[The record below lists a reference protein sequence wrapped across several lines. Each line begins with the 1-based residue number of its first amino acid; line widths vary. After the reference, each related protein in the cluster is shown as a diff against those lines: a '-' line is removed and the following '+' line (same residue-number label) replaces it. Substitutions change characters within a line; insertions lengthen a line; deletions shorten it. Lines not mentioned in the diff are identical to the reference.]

1 MATKNVNILLKLQDK
16 FTSKMEKAGKLTK
29 EQSLAMQKCS
39 SQVMKFSRTVRNGFG
54 SAVKNIGKVGAALA
68 GISFAGITAGF
79 IGMAEATEE
88 YRRAMG
94 KLNTAYQSVGF
105 SSDVAQQ
112 AYSGF
117 YSILGDT
124 DTATEASQLLSQLAR
139 NQEDVSKWTKIA
151 AGVSGKFGDSLPIN
165 SLVESANESL
175 RTGKVTGVLA
185 DALNWAGKVSED
197 QMNAKLA
204 ATNDTAK
211 RAQII
216 MDTLADT
223 YYGAAD
229 AFYANNKALIQ
240 ARQNEVAMQKVTGAL
255 GEASVI
261 AKGKLW
267 ELLGVASDGS
277 VSTGSVL
284 EWVLQKV
291 EAFKAKIET
300 IDVSKYAPIITEAVQ
315 KVQAGIETAWGV
327 IGPIL
332 EFAIQHADTLIPAI
346 LAVAA
351 AMSAI
356 SVVSDIAAKI
366 KLLSDGLSIAKT
378 GMLAFGISIKSLA
391 VNQIAG
397 IAVSTQM
404 VGVFGT
410 LKITLMAVGT
420 ALKSFLLSPLG
431 VVLVI
436 IPAVIAIGVLLY
448 KNWDK
453 IKAKAQE
460 LWEKIKA
467 VFGKIRDTIVGAFNA
482 VKEKVQPVIDWISD
496 KIEKIQN
503 VIGKVKNAVSNF
515 FGGGDSNQPTLATY
529 GGKATGTPY
538 FRGGLTR
545 VNEGG
550 RGEIMNLPN
559 GTQIIPHDVAKKQ
572 QKANNIS
579 VQVTIQGNVIG
590 NRAFMEQTGAYIAN
604 KILVA
609 QGVV

>member
-16 FTSKMEKAGKLTK
+16 FTSKMEKAGKITK
-29 EQSLAMQKCS
+29 EQKFAMAKCS
-39 SQVMKFSRTVRNGFG
+39 DEVMRFSRTVRGGFG

-94 KLNTAYQSVGF
+94 KLNTAYQAAGYSAET
-105 SSDVAQQ
+105 AQQ
-112 AYSGF
+112 AYSQF

-139 NQEDVSKWTKIA
+139 SQEDVSKWTKIA
-151 AGVSGKFGDSLPIN
+151 AGVNGTFGDSLPIEG
-165 SLVESANESL
+165 LIESANETA
-175 RTGKVTGVLA
+175 RTGQVTGVLA

-197 QMNAKLA
+197 QMNAKLE
-204 ATNDTAK
+204 ATNSTAK
-211 RAQII
+211 RTQII
-216 MDTLADT
+216 METLTDT

-300 IDVSKYAPIITEAVQ
+300 IDVSKYAPMITEAVQ
-315 KVQAGIETAWGV
+315 KVQTGIEIAWK
-327 IGPIL
+327 IISPIL
-332 EFAIQHADTLIPAI
+332 EQAVKHADVLIPAV
-346 LAVAA
+346 LGVVT
-351 AMSAI
+351 AI
-356 SVVSDIAAKI
+356 SGVSIVADVAGKVMTFV
-366 KLLSDGLSIAKT
+366 GT
-378 GMLAFGISIKSLA
+378 IKSVITTVKAAGGIMSWVASGPIGLI
-391 VNQIAG
+391 IAG
-397 IAVSTQM
+397 IAAAVVVVVLLIKNFDKVKAVAQT
-404 VGVFGT
+404 VFGGIKTFITT
-410 LKITLMAVGT
+410 LVDAF
-420 ALKSFLLSPLG
+420 KSLG
-431 VVLVI
+431 RQ
-436 IPAVIAIGVLLY
+436 
-448 KNWDK
+448 
-453 IKAKAQE
+453 IKDAF
-460 LWEKIKA
+460 W
-467 VFGKIRDTIVGAFNA
+467 GAFNW
-482 VKEKVQPVIDWISD
+482 VKKKIQPIIDWISD
-496 KIEKIQN
+496 KISKIRSGFEKI
-503 VIGKVKNAVSNF
+503 GNF
-515 FGGGDSNQPTLATY
+515 FSNLGFGSSANTGSQYSLSAN

-572 QKANNIS
+572 QKANNVT

-590 NRAFMEQTGAYIAN
+590 NRAFMEQTGTYIAN

>member
-16 FTSKMEKAGKLTK
+16 FTSKMEKAGKITK
-29 EQSLAMQKCS
+29 EQKFAMAKCS
-39 SQVMKFSRTVRNGFG
+39 DEVMKFSRTVRGGFG

-175 RTGKVTGVLA
+175 RTGQVVGTLA

-300 IDVSKYAPIITEAVQ
+300 IDVSKYAPMITEAVQ
-315 KVQAGIETAWGV
+315 KVQTGIEIAWK
-327 IGPIL
+327 IISPIL
-332 EFAIQHADTLIPAI
+332 EQAVKHADVLIPAV
-346 LAVAA
+346 LGVVT
-351 AMSAI
+351 AI
-356 SVVSDIAAKI
+356 SGVSIVADVAGKVMTFV
-366 KLLSDGLSIAKT
+366 GT
-378 GMLAFGISIKSLA
+378 IKSVITTVKAAGGIMSWVASGPIGLI
-391 VNQIAG
+391 IAG
-397 IAVSTQM
+397 IAAAVVVVVLLIKNFDKVKAVAQT
-404 VGVFGT
+404 VFGGIKTFITT
-410 LKITLMAVGT
+410 LVDAF
-420 ALKSFLLSPLG
+420 KSLG
-431 VVLVI
+431 RQ
-436 IPAVIAIGVLLY
+436 
-448 KNWDK
+448 
-453 IKAKAQE
+453 IKDAF
-460 LWEKIKA
+460 W
-467 VFGKIRDTIVGAFNA
+467 GAFNW
-482 VKEKVQPVIDWISD
+482 VKKKIQPIIDWISD
-496 KIEKIQN
+496 KISKIRSGFEKI
-503 VIGKVKNAVSNF
+503 GNF
-515 FGGGDSNQPTLATY
+515 FSNLGFGSSANTGSQYSLSAN

-572 QKANNIS
+572 QKSNNIS

>member
-16 FTSKMEKAGKLTK
+16 FTSKMEKAGKITK
-29 EQSLAMQKCS
+29 EQKFAMAKCS
-39 SQVMKFSRTVRNGFG
+39 DEVMKFSRTVRSGFG

-68 GISFAGITAGF
+68 GVSFAGITAGF

-300 IDVSKYAPIITEAVQ
+300 IDVSKYAPMITEAVQ
-315 KVQAGIETAWGV
+315 KVQTGIGIAWK
-327 IGPIL
+327 IISPIL
-332 EFAIQHADTLIPAI
+332 EQAVKHADVLIPAV
-346 LAVAA
+346 LGVVT
-351 AMSAI
+351 AI
-356 SVVSDIAAKI
+356 SGVSIVADVAGKVMTFV
-366 KLLSDGLSIAKT
+366 GT
-378 GMLAFGISIKSLA
+378 IKSVITTVKAAGGIMSWVASGPIGLI
-391 VNQIAG
+391 IAG
-397 IAVSTQM
+397 IAAAVVVVVLLIKNFDKVKAVAQT
-404 VGVFGT
+404 VFGGIKTFITT
-410 LKITLMAVGT
+410 LVDAF
-420 ALKSFLLSPLG
+420 KSLG
-431 VVLVI
+431 RQ
-436 IPAVIAIGVLLY
+436 
-448 KNWDK
+448 
-453 IKAKAQE
+453 IKDAF
-460 LWEKIKA
+460 W
-467 VFGKIRDTIVGAFNA
+467 GAFNW
-482 VKEKVQPVIDWISD
+482 VKKKIQPIIDWISD
-496 KIEKIQN
+496 KISKIRSGFEKI
-503 VIGKVKNAVSNF
+503 GNF
-515 FGGGDSNQPTLATY
+515 FSNLGFGSSANTGSQYSLSAN

-572 QKANNIS
+572 QKANNIF

>member
-16 FTSKMEKAGKLTK
+16 FTSKMEKAGKITK
-29 EQSLAMQKCS
+29 EQKLAMAKCS
-39 SQVMKFSRTVRNGFG
+39 DETMKFSRTVRNGFG

-151 AGVSGKFGDSLPIN
+151 AGVSDKFGDSLPIN

-175 RTGKVTGVLA
+175 RTGQVVGTLA

-300 IDVSKYAPIITEAVQ
+300 IDVSKYAPMITEAVQ
-315 KVQAGIETAWGV
+315 KVQTGIGIAWK
-327 IGPIL
+327 IISPIL
-332 EFAIQHADTLIPAI
+332 EQAVKHADVLIPAV
-346 LAVAA
+346 LGVVT
-351 AMSAI
+351 AI
-356 SVVSDIAAKI
+356 SGVSIVADVAGKVMTFV
-366 KLLSDGLSIAKT
+366 GT
-378 GMLAFGISIKSLA
+378 IKSVITTVKAAGGIMSWVASGPIGLI
-391 VNQIAG
+391 IAG
-397 IAVSTQM
+397 IAAAVVVVVLLIKNFDKVKAVAQT
-404 VGVFGT
+404 VFGGIKTFITT
-410 LKITLMAVGT
+410 LVDAF
-420 ALKSFLLSPLG
+420 KSLG
-431 VVLVI
+431 RQ
-436 IPAVIAIGVLLY
+436 
-448 KNWDK
+448 
-453 IKAKAQE
+453 IKDAF
-460 LWEKIKA
+460 W
-467 VFGKIRDTIVGAFNA
+467 GAFNW
-482 VKEKVQPVIDWISD
+482 VKKKIQPIIDWISD
-496 KIEKIQN
+496 KISKIKSGFEKI
-503 VIGKVKNAVSNF
+503 GNF
-515 FGGGDSNQPTLATY
+515 FSNLGFGSSANTGSQYSLSAN

>member
-16 FTSKMEKAGKLTK
+16 FTSKMEKAGKITK
-29 EQSLAMQKCS
+29 EQKFAMAKCS
-39 SQVMKFSRTVRNGFG
+39 DEVMKFSRTVRNGFG

-68 GISFAGITAGF
+68 GVSFAGITAGF

-94 KLNTAYQSVGF
+94 KLNTAYQAAGYSAET
-105 SSDVAQQ
+105 AQQ
-112 AYSGF
+112 AYSQF
-117 YSILGDT
+117 YAILGDT

-139 NQEDVSKWTKIA
+139 SQEDVSKWTKIA
-151 AGVSGKFGDSLPIN
+151 AGVNGTFGDSLPIEGLIEA
-165 SLVESANESL
+165 SNETA

-211 RAQII
+211 RTQII
-216 MDTLADT
+216 METLTDT

-284 EWVLQKV
+284 EWVMQKV

-300 IDVSKYAPIITEAVQ
+300 IDVSKYAPMITEAVQ
-315 KVQAGIETAWGV
+315 KVQTGIEIAWK
-327 IGPIL
+327 IISPIL
-332 EFAIQHADTLIPAI
+332 EQVVKHADVLIPAV
-346 LAVAA
+346 LGVVT
-351 AMSAI
+351 AI
-356 SVVSDIAAKI
+356 SGVSIVADVAGKVMTFV
-366 KLLSDGLSIAKT
+366 GT
-378 GMLAFGISIKSLA
+378 IKSVITTVKAAGGIMSWVASGPIGLI
-391 VNQIAG
+391 IAG
-397 IAVSTQM
+397 IAAAVVVVVLLIKNFDKVKAVAQT
-404 VGVFGT
+404 VFGGIKTFITT
-410 LKITLMAVGT
+410 LVDAF
-420 ALKSFLLSPLG
+420 KSLG
-431 VVLVI
+431 RQ
-436 IPAVIAIGVLLY
+436 
-448 KNWDK
+448 
-453 IKAKAQE
+453 IKDAF
-460 LWEKIKA
+460 W
-467 VFGKIRDTIVGAFNA
+467 GAFNW
-482 VKEKVQPVIDWISD
+482 VKQKIQPIIDWISD
-496 KIEKIQN
+496 KIGKIKSGFEKI
-503 VIGKVKNAVSNF
+503 GNF
-515 FGGGDSNQPTLATY
+515 FSNLGFGSSANTGSQYSLSAN

>member
-1 MATKNVNILLKLQDK
+1 LATKNVNILLKLQDK
-16 FTSKMEKAGKLTK
+16 FTSKMEKAGKITK
-29 EQSLAMQKCS
+29 EQKFAMAKCS
-39 SQVMKFSRTVRNGFG
+39 DEVMKFSRTVRGGFG

-277 VSTGSVL
+277 VSAGSVL

-300 IDVSKYAPIITEAVQ
+300 IDVSKYAPMITEAVQ
-315 KVQAGIETAWGV
+315 KVQTGIEIAWK
-327 IGPIL
+327 IISPIL
-332 EFAIQHADTLIPAI
+332 EQVVKHADVLIPAV
-346 LAVAA
+346 LGVVT
-351 AMSAI
+351 AI
-356 SVVSDIAAKI
+356 SGVSIVADVAGKVMTFV
-366 KLLSDGLSIAKT
+366 GT
-378 GMLAFGISIKSLA
+378 IKSVITTVKAAGGIMSWVASGPIGLI
-391 VNQIAG
+391 IAG
-397 IAVSTQM
+397 IAAAVVVVVLLIKNFDKVKAVAQT
-404 VGVFGT
+404 VFGGIKTFITT
-410 LKITLMAVGT
+410 LVDAF
-420 ALKSFLLSPLG
+420 KSLG
-431 VVLVI
+431 RQ
-436 IPAVIAIGVLLY
+436 
-448 KNWDK
+448 
-453 IKAKAQE
+453 IKDAF
-460 LWEKIKA
+460 W
-467 VFGKIRDTIVGAFNA
+467 GAFNW
-482 VKEKVQPVIDWISD
+482 VKKKIQPIIDWISD
-496 KIEKIQN
+496 KISKIRSGFEKI
-503 VIGKVKNAVSNF
+503 GNF
-515 FGGGDSNQPTLATY
+515 FSNLGFGSSANTGSQYSLTAN

-604 KILVA
+604 KILAA

>member
-16 FTSKMEKAGKLTK
+16 FTSKMEKAGKITK
-29 EQSLAMQKCS
+29 EQKFAMAKCS
-39 SQVMKFSRTVRNGFG
+39 DEVMKFSRTVRNGFG

-68 GISFAGITAGF
+68 GVSFAGITAGF

-139 NQEDVSKWTKIA
+139 SQEDVSKWTKIA

-175 RTGKVTGVLA
+175 RTGKITGVLA

-284 EWVLQKV
+284 EWVMQKV

-300 IDVSKYAPIITEAVQ
+300 IDVSKYAPMITEAVQ
-315 KVQAGIETAWGV
+315 KVQTGIEIAWK
-327 IGPIL
+327 IISPIL
-332 EFAIQHADTLIPAI
+332 EQVVKHADVLIPAV
-346 LAVAA
+346 LGVVT
-351 AMSAI
+351 AI
-356 SVVSDIAAKI
+356 SGVSIVADVAGKVMTFV
-366 KLLSDGLSIAKT
+366 GT
-378 GMLAFGISIKSLA
+378 IKSVITTVKAAGGIMSWVASGPIGLI
-391 VNQIAG
+391 IAG
-397 IAVSTQM
+397 IAAAVVVVVLLIKNFDKVKAVAQT
-404 VGVFGT
+404 VFGGIKTFITT
-410 LKITLMAVGT
+410 LVDAF
-420 ALKSFLLSPLG
+420 KSLG
-431 VVLVI
+431 RQ
-436 IPAVIAIGVLLY
+436 
-448 KNWDK
+448 
-453 IKAKAQE
+453 IKDAF
-460 LWEKIKA
+460 W
-467 VFGKIRDTIVGAFNA
+467 GAFNW
-482 VKEKVQPVIDWISD
+482 VKQKIQPIIDWISD
-496 KIEKIQN
+496 KISKIRSGFEKI
-503 VIGKVKNAVSNF
+503 GNF
-515 FGGGDSNQPTLATY
+515 FSNLGFGSSANTGSQYSLSAN

-572 QKANNIS
+572 QKANNVS

-590 NRAFMEQTGAYIAN
+590 NRAFMEQTGAYIAD

>member
-16 FTSKMEKAGKLTK
+16 FTSKMEKAGKITK
-29 EQSLAMQKCS
+29 EQKLAMAKCS
-39 SQVMKFSRTVRNGFG
+39 DETMKFSRTVRNGFG

-79 IGMAEATEE
+79 IGMAESTEE

-165 SLVESANESL
+165 SLMESANESL

-255 GEASVI
+255 GEASVL

-300 IDVSKYAPIITEAVQ
+300 IDVSKYAPMITEAVQ
-315 KVQAGIETAWGV
+315 KVQMGIEIAWKM
-327 IGPIL
+327 ISPIL
-332 EFAIQHADTLIPAI
+332 EQAVKHADVLIPAV
-346 LAVAA
+346 LGVVT
-351 AMSAI
+351 AI
-356 SVVSDIAAKI
+356 SGVSIVADVAGKVMTFV
-366 KLLSDGLSIAKT
+366 GT
-378 GMLAFGISIKSLA
+378 IKSVITTVKAAGGIMSWVASGPIGLI
-391 VNQIAG
+391 IAG
-397 IAVSTQM
+397 IAAAVVVVVLLIKNFDKVKAVAQT
-404 VGVFGT
+404 VFGGIKTFITT
-410 LKITLMAVGT
+410 LVDAF
-420 ALKSFLLSPLG
+420 KSLG
-431 VVLVI
+431 LQI
-436 IPAVIAIGVLLY
+436 
-448 KNWDK
+448 KNAFW
-453 IKAKAQE
+453 
-460 LWEKIKA
+460 
-467 VFGKIRDTIVGAFNA
+467 GAFNW
-482 VKEKVQPVIDWISD
+482 VKKKIQPIIDWISD
-496 KIEKIQN
+496 KISKIKSGFEKI
-503 VIGKVKNAVSNF
+503 GNF
-515 FGGGDSNQPTLATY
+515 FSNLGFGSSANNGSQYSLSAN

>member
-16 FTSKMEKAGKLTK
+16 FTSKMEKAGKITK
-29 EQSLAMQKCS
+29 EQKLAMAKCS
-39 SQVMKFSRTVRNGFG
+39 DEVMRFSRTVRGGFG

-151 AGVSGKFGDSLPIN
+151 AGVNGKFGDSLPIN

-175 RTGKVTGVLA
+175 RTGQVVGTLA

-277 VSTGSVL
+277 VSTGSAL

-300 IDVSKYAPIITEAVQ
+300 IDVSKYAPMITEAVQ
-315 KVQAGIETAWGV
+315 KVQTGIGIAWK
-327 IGPIL
+327 IISPIL
-332 EFAIQHADTLIPAI
+332 EQAVKHADVLIPAV
-346 LAVAA
+346 LGVVT
-351 AMSAI
+351 AI
-356 SVVSDIAAKI
+356 SGVSIVADVAGKVMTFV
-366 KLLSDGLSIAKT
+366 GT
-378 GMLAFGISIKSLA
+378 IKSVITTVKAAGGIMSWVASGPIGLI
-391 VNQIAG
+391 IAG
-397 IAVSTQM
+397 IAA
-404 VGVFGT
+404 
-410 LKITLMAVGT
+410 AVV
-420 ALKSFLLSPLG
+420 G
-431 VVLVI
+431 VVLLI
-436 IPAVIAIGVLLY
+436 
-448 KNWDK
+448 KNFDK
-453 IKAKAQE
+453 V
-460 LWEKIKA
+460 KA
-467 VFGKIRDTIVGAFNA
+467 VAQTVFGGIKTFITTLVDAFKSLGLQIKDAFWGAFNW
-482 VKEKVQPVIDWISD
+482 VKKKIQPIIDWISD
-496 KIEKIQN
+496 KISKIKSGFEKI
-503 VIGKVKNAVSNF
+503 GNF
-515 FGGGDSNQPTLATY
+515 FSNLGFGSSANTGSQYSLAAN

-604 KILVA
+604 KILAA

>member
-16 FTSKMEKAGKLTK
+16 FTSKMEKAGKITK
-29 EQSLAMQKCS
+29 EQKLAMAKCS
-39 SQVMKFSRTVRNGFG
+39 DEVMKFSRTVRGGFG

-300 IDVSKYAPIITEAVQ
+300 IDVSKYAPMITEAVQ
-315 KVQAGIETAWGV
+315 KVQTGIGIAWK
-327 IGPIL
+327 IISPIL
-332 EFAIQHADTLIPAI
+332 EQAVKHADVLIPAV
-346 LAVAA
+346 LGVVT
-351 AMSAI
+351 AI
-356 SVVSDIAAKI
+356 SGVSIVADVAGKVMTFV
-366 KLLSDGLSIAKT
+366 GT
-378 GMLAFGISIKSLA
+378 IKSVITTVKAAGGIMSWVASGPIGLI
-391 VNQIAG
+391 IAG
-397 IAVSTQM
+397 IAAAVVVVVLLIKNFDKVKAVAQT
-404 VGVFGT
+404 VFGGIKTFITT
-410 LKITLMAVGT
+410 LVDAF
-420 ALKSFLLSPLG
+420 KSLG
-431 VVLVI
+431 RQ
-436 IPAVIAIGVLLY
+436 
-448 KNWDK
+448 
-453 IKAKAQE
+453 IKDAF
-460 LWEKIKA
+460 W
-467 VFGKIRDTIVGAFNA
+467 GAFNW
-482 VKEKVQPVIDWISD
+482 VRKKIQPIIDWISD
-496 KIEKIQN
+496 KIGKIKSGFEKI
-503 VIGKVKNAVSNF
+503 GNF
-515 FGGGDSNQPTLATY
+515 FSNLGFGSSANNGSQYSLSAN

>member
-16 FTSKMEKAGKLTK
+16 FTSKMEKAGKITK
-29 EQSLAMQKCS
+29 EQKFAMAKCS
-39 SQVMKFSRTVRNGFG
+39 DEVMKFSRTVRNGFG

-255 GEASVI
+255 GEASVL

-300 IDVSKYAPIITEAVQ
+300 IDVSKYAPMITEAVQ
-315 KVQAGIETAWGV
+315 KVQTGIGIAWK
-327 IGPIL
+327 IISPIL
-332 EFAIQHADTLIPAI
+332 EQAVKHADVLIPAV
-346 LAVAA
+346 LGVVT
-351 AMSAI
+351 AI
-356 SVVSDIAAKI
+356 SGVSIVADVAGKVMTFV
-366 KLLSDGLSIAKT
+366 GT
-378 GMLAFGISIKSLA
+378 IKSVITTVKAAGGIMSWVASGPIGLI
-391 VNQIAG
+391 IAG
-397 IAVSTQM
+397 IAAAVVVVVLLIKNFDKVKAVAQT
-404 VGVFGT
+404 VFGGIKTFITT
-410 LKITLMAVGT
+410 LVDAF
-420 ALKSFLLSPLG
+420 KSLG
-431 VVLVI
+431 LQI
-436 IPAVIAIGVLLY
+436 
-448 KNWDK
+448 KNAFW
-453 IKAKAQE
+453 
-460 LWEKIKA
+460 
-467 VFGKIRDTIVGAFNA
+467 GAFNW
-482 VKEKVQPVIDWISD
+482 VKKKIQPIIDWISD
-496 KIEKIQN
+496 KIGKIRSGFEKI
-503 VIGKVKNAVSNF
+503 GNF
-515 FGGGDSNQPTLATY
+515 FSNLGFGSSANTGSQYSLSAN

-572 QKANNIS
+572 QKANNVS

>member
-16 FTSKMEKAGKLTK
+16 FTSKMEKAGKITK
-29 EQSLAMQKCS
+29 EQKSAMMKCS
-39 SQVMKFSRTVRNGFG
+39 DEVMKFSRTVRNGFG

-68 GISFAGITAGF
+68 GVSFAGITAGF

-175 RTGKVTGVLA
+175 RTGQVVGTLA

-284 EWVLQKV
+284 EWVMQKV

-300 IDVSKYAPIITEAVQ
+300 IDVSKYAPMITEAVQ
-315 KVQAGIETAWGV
+315 KVQTGIEIAWK
-327 IGPIL
+327 IISPIL
-332 EFAIQHADTLIPAI
+332 EQAVKHADVLIPAVLGVVTAI
-346 LAVAA
+346 SGVSIVADVA
-351 AMSAI
+351 GKVMTFVGTIKSAI
-356 SVVSDIAAKI
+356 TTVKAAGGI
-366 KLLSDGLSIAKT
+366 MSWVASGPIGLI
-378 GMLAFGISIKSLA
+378 
-391 VNQIAG
+391 IAG
-397 IAVSTQM
+397 IAAAVVVVVLLIKNFDKVKAVAQK
-404 VGVFGT
+404 VFGAIKTFVTT
-410 LKITLMAVGT
+410 LVDAM
-420 ALKSFLLSPLG
+420 KSLG
-431 VVLVI
+431 QQ
-436 IPAVIAIGVLLY
+436 
-448 KNWDK
+448 
-453 IKAKAQE
+453 IKDAF
-460 LWEKIKA
+460 W
-467 VFGKIRDTIVGAFNA
+467 GAFNW
-482 VKEKVQPVIDWISD
+482 VKQKIQPIIDWISD
-496 KIEKIQN
+496 KIGKIRSGFEKI
-503 VIGKVKNAVSNF
+503 GNF
-515 FGGGDSNQPTLATY
+515 FSNLGFGSSANNGSQYSLSAN

-559 GTQIIPHDVAKKQ
+559 GTKIIPHDVAKKQ
-572 QKANNIS
+572 QKANNVS

>member
-16 FTSKMEKAGKLTK
+16 FTSKMEKAGKITT
-29 EQSLAMQKCS
+29 EQKFAMAKCS
-39 SQVMKFSRTVRNGFG
+39 DEVMRFSRTVRGGFG

-94 KLNTAYQSVGF
+94 KLNTAYQSAGF

-284 EWVLQKV
+284 EWVMQKV

-300 IDVSKYAPIITEAVQ
+300 IDVSKYAPMITEAVQ
-315 KVQAGIETAWGV
+315 KVQTGIGIAWK
-327 IGPIL
+327 IISPIL
-332 EFAIQHADTLIPAI
+332 EQAVKHADVLIPAV
-346 LAVAA
+346 LGVVT
-351 AMSAI
+351 AI
-356 SVVSDIAAKI
+356 SGVSIVADVAGKVMTFV
-366 KLLSDGLSIAKT
+366 GT
-378 GMLAFGISIKSLA
+378 IKSVITTVKAAGGIMSWVASGPIGLI
-391 VNQIAG
+391 IAG
-397 IAVSTQM
+397 IAAAVVVVVLLIKNFDKVKAVAQT
-404 VGVFGT
+404 VFGGIKTFITT
-410 LKITLMAVGT
+410 LAD
-420 ALKSFLLSPLG
+420 AFKSLG
-431 VVLVI
+431 RQ
-436 IPAVIAIGVLLY
+436 
-448 KNWDK
+448 
-453 IKAKAQE
+453 IKDAF
-460 LWEKIKA
+460 W
-467 VFGKIRDTIVGAFNA
+467 GAFNW
-482 VKEKVQPVIDWISD
+482 VKKKIQPIIDWISD
-496 KIEKIQN
+496 KISKIKSGFEKI
-503 VIGKVKNAVSNF
+503 GNF
-515 FGGGDSNQPTLATY
+515 FSNLGFGSSANTGSQNSLSAN

>member
-16 FTSKMEKAGKLTK
+16 FTSKMEKAGKITK
-29 EQSLAMQKCS
+29 EQKFAMAKCS
-39 SQVMKFSRTVRNGFG
+39 DEVMKFSRTVRSGFG

-68 GISFAGITAGF
+68 GVSFAGITAGF

-175 RTGKVTGVLA
+175 RTGQVVGTLA

-255 GEASVI
+255 GEASVL

-300 IDVSKYAPIITEAVQ
+300 IDVSKYAPMITEAVQ
-315 KVQAGIETAWGV
+315 KVQTGIGIAWKM
-327 IGPIL
+327 ISPIL
-332 EFAIQHADTLIPAI
+332 EQAVKHADVLIPAV
-346 LAVAA
+346 LGVVT
-351 AMSAI
+351 AI
-356 SVVSDIAAKI
+356 SGVSIVADVAGKVMTFV
-366 KLLSDGLSIAKT
+366 GT
-378 GMLAFGISIKSLA
+378 IKSVITTVKAAGGIMSWVASGPIGLI
-391 VNQIAG
+391 IAG
-397 IAVSTQM
+397 IAAAVVVVVLLIKNFDKVKAVAQT
-404 VGVFGT
+404 VFGGIKTFITT
-410 LKITLMAVGT
+410 LVDAF
-420 ALKSFLLSPLG
+420 KSLG
-431 VVLVI
+431 LQ
-436 IPAVIAIGVLLY
+436 
-448 KNWDK
+448 
-453 IKAKAQE
+453 IKDAF
-460 LWEKIKA
+460 W
-467 VFGKIRDTIVGAFNA
+467 GAFNW
-482 VKEKVQPVIDWISD
+482 VKQKIQPIIDWISD
-496 KIEKIQN
+496 KISKIKSGFEKI
-503 VIGKVKNAVSNF
+503 GNF
-515 FGGGDSNQPTLATY
+515 FSNLGFGSSANTGSQYSLSAN

-604 KILVA
+604 KILAA

>member
-16 FTSKMEKAGKLTK
+16 FTSKMEKAGKITK
-29 EQSLAMQKCS
+29 EQKFAMAKCS
-39 SQVMKFSRTVRNGFG
+39 DEVMRFSRTVRGGFG

-300 IDVSKYAPIITEAVQ
+300 IDVSKYAPMITEAVQ
-315 KVQAGIETAWGV
+315 KVQTGIGIAWK
-327 IGPIL
+327 IISPIL
-332 EFAIQHADTLIPAI
+332 EQAVKHADVLIPAV
-346 LAVAA
+346 LGVVT
-351 AMSAI
+351 AI
-356 SVVSDIAAKI
+356 SGVSIVADVAGKVMTFV
-366 KLLSDGLSIAKT
+366 GT
-378 GMLAFGISIKSLA
+378 IKSVITTVKAAGGIMSWVASGPIGLI
-391 VNQIAG
+391 IAG
-397 IAVSTQM
+397 IAAAVVVVVLLIKNFDKVKAVAQT
-404 VGVFGT
+404 VFGGIKTFITT
-410 LKITLMAVGT
+410 LVDAF
-420 ALKSFLLSPLG
+420 KSLG
-431 VVLVI
+431 RQ
-436 IPAVIAIGVLLY
+436 
-448 KNWDK
+448 
-453 IKAKAQE
+453 IKDAF
-460 LWEKIKA
+460 W
-467 VFGKIRDTIVGAFNA
+467 GAFNW
-482 VKEKVQPVIDWISD
+482 VKQKIQPIIDWISD
-496 KIEKIQN
+496 KISKIRSGFEKI
-503 VIGKVKNAVSNF
+503 GNF
-515 FGGGDSNQPTLATY
+515 FSNLGFGSSANTGSQYSLSAN

>member
-16 FTSKMEKAGKLTK
+16 FTSKMEKAGKITK
-29 EQSLAMQKCS
+29 EQKFVMAKCS
-39 SQVMKFSRTVRNGFG
+39 DEVTRFSRTVRGGFG

-68 GISFAGITAGF
+68 GVSFAGITAGF

-88 YRRAMG
+88 YRRATG

-151 AGVSGKFGDSLPIN
+151 AGVNGKFGDSLPIN

-175 RTGKVTGVLA
+175 RTGQVVGTLA

-300 IDVSKYAPIITEAVQ
+300 IDVSKYAPMITEAVQ
-315 KVQAGIETAWGV
+315 KVQTGIGIAWK
-327 IGPIL
+327 IISPIL
-332 EFAIQHADTLIPAI
+332 EQAVKHADVLIPAV
-346 LAVAA
+346 LGVVT
-351 AMSAI
+351 AI
-356 SVVSDIAAKI
+356 SGVSIVADVAGKVMTFV
-366 KLLSDGLSIAKT
+366 ST
-378 GMLAFGISIKSLA
+378 IKSVITTVKAAGGIMSWVASGPIGLI
-391 VNQIAG
+391 IAG
-397 IAVSTQM
+397 IAAAVVVVVLLIKNFDKVKAVAQT
-404 VGVFGT
+404 VFGGMKTFITT
-410 LKITLMAVGT
+410 LVDAF
-420 ALKSFLLSPLG
+420 KSLG
-431 VVLVI
+431 RQ
-436 IPAVIAIGVLLY
+436 
-448 KNWDK
+448 
-453 IKAKAQE
+453 IKDAF
-460 LWEKIKA
+460 W
-467 VFGKIRDTIVGAFNA
+467 GAFNW
-482 VKEKVQPVIDWISD
+482 VKKKIQPIIDWISD
-496 KIEKIQN
+496 KIGKIKSGFEKI
-503 VIGKVKNAVSNF
+503 GNF
-515 FGGGDSNQPTLATY
+515 FSNLGFGSSANTGSQYSLSAN

>member
-16 FTSKMEKAGKLTK
+16 FTSKMEKAGKITK
-29 EQSLAMQKCS
+29 EQKLAMAKCS
-39 SQVMKFSRTVRNGFG
+39 DETMKFSRTVRNGFG

-211 RAQII
+211 RAQVI
-216 MDTLADT
+216 MDTLTDT

-300 IDVSKYAPIITEAVQ
+300 IDVSKYAPMITEAVQ
-315 KVQAGIETAWGV
+315 KVQTGIGIAWK
-327 IGPIL
+327 IISPIL
-332 EFAIQHADTLIPAI
+332 EQAVKHADVLIPAV
-346 LAVAA
+346 LGVVT
-351 AMSAI
+351 AI
-356 SVVSDIAAKI
+356 SGVSIVADVAGKVMTFV
-366 KLLSDGLSIAKT
+366 GT
-378 GMLAFGISIKSLA
+378 IKSVITTVKAAGGIMSWVASGPIGLI
-391 VNQIAG
+391 IAG
-397 IAVSTQM
+397 IAAAVVVVVLLIKNFDKVKAVAQT
-404 VGVFGT
+404 VFGGIKTFITT
-410 LKITLMAVGT
+410 LVDAF
-420 ALKSFLLSPLG
+420 KSLG
-431 VVLVI
+431 RQ
-436 IPAVIAIGVLLY
+436 
-448 KNWDK
+448 
-453 IKAKAQE
+453 IKDAF
-460 LWEKIKA
+460 W
-467 VFGKIRDTIVGAFNA
+467 GAFNW
-482 VKEKVQPVIDWISD
+482 VKQKIQPIIDWISD
-496 KIEKIQN
+496 KISKIRSGFEKI
-503 VIGKVKNAVSNF
+503 GNF
-515 FGGGDSNQPTLATY
+515 FSNLGFGSSANTGSQYSLSAN

-545 VNEGG
+545 INEGG

>member
-16 FTSKMEKAGKLTK
+16 FTSKMEKAGKITK
-29 EQSLAMQKCS
+29 EQKSAMAKCS
-39 SQVMKFSRTVRNGFG
+39 DEVMKFSRTVRGGFG

-151 AGVSGKFGDSLPIN
+151 AGVNGKFGDSLPIN

-175 RTGKVTGVLA
+175 RTGQVVGTLA

-300 IDVSKYAPIITEAVQ
+300 IDVSKYAPMITEAVQ
-315 KVQAGIETAWGV
+315 KVQTGIEIAWKM
-327 IGPIL
+327 ISPIL
-332 EFAIQHADTLIPAI
+332 EQVVKHADVLIPAV
-346 LAVAA
+346 LGVVT
-351 AMSAI
+351 AI
-356 SVVSDIAAKI
+356 SGVSIVADVAGKVMTFV
-366 KLLSDGLSIAKT
+366 ST
-378 GMLAFGISIKSLA
+378 IKSVITTVKAAGGIMSWVASGPIGLI
-391 VNQIAG
+391 IAG
-397 IAVSTQM
+397 IAAAVVVVVLLIKNFDKVKAVAQT
-404 VGVFGT
+404 VFGGIKTFITT
-410 LKITLMAVGT
+410 LVDAF
-420 ALKSFLLSPLG
+420 KSLG
-431 VVLVI
+431 RQ
-436 IPAVIAIGVLLY
+436 
-448 KNWDK
+448 
-453 IKAKAQE
+453 IKDAF
-460 LWEKIKA
+460 W
-467 VFGKIRDTIVGAFNA
+467 GAFNW
-482 VKEKVQPVIDWISD
+482 VKQKIQPIIDWISD
-496 KIEKIQN
+496 KISKIRSGFEKI
-503 VIGKVKNAVSNF
+503 GNF
-515 FGGGDSNQPTLATY
+515 FSNLGFGSSANTGSQYSLTAN

-590 NRAFMEQTGAYIAN
+590 NRAFMEQTGAYIAK

>member
-16 FTSKMEKAGKLTK
+16 FTSKMEKAGKITK
-29 EQSLAMQKCS
+29 EQKFAMAKCS
-39 SQVMKFSRTVRNGFG
+39 DEVMRFSRTVRGGFG

-68 GISFAGITAGF
+68 GVSFAGITAGF

-300 IDVSKYAPIITEAVQ
+300 IDVSKYAPMITEAVQ
-315 KVQAGIETAWGV
+315 KVQTGIEIAWKIISPV
-327 IGPIL
+327 L
-332 EFAIQHADTLIPAI
+332 EQAVKHADVLIPAV
-346 LAVAA
+346 LGVVT
-351 AMSAI
+351 AI
-356 SVVSDIAAKI
+356 SGVSIVADVAGKVMTFV
-366 KLLSDGLSIAKT
+366 GT
-378 GMLAFGISIKSLA
+378 IKSVITTVKAAGGIMSWVASGPIGLI
-391 VNQIAG
+391 IAG
-397 IAVSTQM
+397 IAAAVVVVVLLIKNFDKVKAVAQT
-404 VGVFGT
+404 VFGGIKTFITT
-410 LKITLMAVGT
+410 LVDAF
-420 ALKSFLLSPLG
+420 KSLG
-431 VVLVI
+431 RQ
-436 IPAVIAIGVLLY
+436 
-448 KNWDK
+448 
-453 IKAKAQE
+453 IKDAF
-460 LWEKIKA
+460 W
-467 VFGKIRDTIVGAFNA
+467 GAFNWA
-482 VKEKVQPVIDWISD
+482 KKKIQPIIDWISD
-496 KIEKIQN
+496 KISKIKSGFEKI
-503 VIGKVKNAVSNF
+503 GNF
-515 FGGGDSNQPTLATY
+515 FSNLGFGSSANNGSQYSLSAN

>member
-16 FTSKMEKAGKLTK
+16 FTSKMEKAGKITK
-29 EQSLAMQKCS
+29 EQKFAMAKCS
-39 SQVMKFSRTVRNGFG
+39 DEVMKFSRTVRSGFG

-68 GISFAGITAGF
+68 GVSFAGITAGF

-175 RTGKVTGVLA
+175 RTGQVVGTLA

-255 GEASVI
+255 GEASVL

-315 KVQAGIETAWGV
+315 KVQTGIGIAWK
-327 IGPIL
+327 IISPIL
-332 EFAIQHADTLIPAI
+332 EQAVKHADVLIPAVLGVVTAI
-346 LAVAA
+346 SGVSIVADVA
-351 AMSAI
+351 GKVMTFVGTIKSAI
-356 SVVSDIAAKI
+356 TTVKAAGGI
-366 KLLSDGLSIAKT
+366 MSWVASGPIGLI
-378 GMLAFGISIKSLA
+378 
-391 VNQIAG
+391 IAG
-397 IAVSTQM
+397 IAAAVVVVVLLIKNFDKVKAVAQT
-404 VGVFGT
+404 VFGGIKTFITT
-410 LKITLMAVGT
+410 LVDAF
-420 ALKSFLLSPLG
+420 KSLG
-431 VVLVI
+431 RQ
-436 IPAVIAIGVLLY
+436 
-448 KNWDK
+448 
-453 IKAKAQE
+453 IKDAF
-460 LWEKIKA
+460 W
-467 VFGKIRDTIVGAFNA
+467 GAFNW
-482 VKEKVQPVIDWISD
+482 VKKKIQPIIDWISD
-496 KIEKIQN
+496 KISKIRSGFEKI
-503 VIGKVKNAVSNF
+503 GNF
-515 FGGGDSNQPTLATY
+515 FGNLGFGSSANNGSQYSLSAN

-604 KILVA
+604 KILAA